1 MSKYNLDNNWNV
13 CKAKNIRYKHN
24 IVQEEKFRVQIMHP
38 KLLLNSIKHSY
49 ICGEDMML
57 LFGHWKGLGKSL
69 NFIFGW
75 LLLQIG
81 NRVDF
86 SICILCELTWNI
98 TSHLDETQTNS
109 EVMSN
114 LILTP
119 NKMATKLKRSVTNT
133 IWSRKKNSALR

>member
-1 MSKYNLDNNWNV
+1 MKCLQSKKYSLQTQYSSGRKIQGSDNAFKIAV
-13 CKAKNIRYKHN
+13 D
-24 IVQEEKFRVQIMHP
+24 
-38 KLLLNSIKHSY
+38 SIKHSY

-86 SICILCELTWNI
+86 SICILCEITWNI
-98 TSHLDETQTNS
+98 FSHLDETEINS

-114 LILTP
+114 LFLTT
-119 NKMATKLKRSVTNT
+119 NKMATKLKTFVTNT
-133 IWSRKKNSALR
+133 IWSRKKNSALK

>member
-1 MSKYNLDNNWNV
+1 MKCLHSKI
-13 CKAKNIRYKHN
+13 IRYKHN
-24 IVQEEKFRVQIMHP
+24 IVQEEKIRVQIMHP

-49 ICGEDMML
+49 ICWEDMML
-57 LFGHWKGLGKSL
+57 LFGQWKGLGKSL

-86 SICILCELTWNI
+86 SICILCEITWNI
-98 TSHLDETQTNS
+98 FSHLDETEINS

-114 LILTP
+114 LFLTT
-119 NKMATKLKRSVTNT
+119 NKMATKLKTFVTNT